1 MVVAPVDF
9 VSSERM
15 KKQILLLLAGAC
27 ACLLSGCATILKDD
41 SQPVAFTS
49 DPVGATVK
57 INGASVGQT
66 PTTVM
71 LKHSIKRQM
80 VQIEKPGYH
89 PEAFRLEK
97 KVDALTF
104 GNVIAGGV
112 IGFGVDIATGNA
124 TNYAESV
131 HVRLRP
137 LDAAADQKA
146 EIVQSASGIDLP
158 RKDTPA
164 PVATP
169 EAPAAPAAPE
179 SHRGSVPQT
188 NSGAKK

>member
-1 MVVAPVDF
+1 
-9 VSSERM
+9 M
-15 KKQILLLLAGAC
+15 KKIFLFLLTGAC
-27 ACLLSGCATILKDD
+27 AGLLSGCATILKDD

-49 DPVGATVK
+49 DPAGATVR
-57 INGASVGQT
+57 INGAAVGQT

-71 LKHSIKRQM
+71 LKHSVKRQM
-80 VQIEKPGYH
+80 VLVEKEGFH

-137 LDAAADQKA
+137 LDAAPEQKA
-146 EIVQSASGIDLP
+146 EIQQTASGIDLP
-158 RKDTPA
+158 RKESTTT
-164 PVATP
+164 VT
-169 EAPAAPAAPE
+169 APAESTHPPRDPKTGETAPGANVRNTNIPAETPPP
-179 SHRGSVPQT
+179 RG
-188 NSGAKK
+188 